1 MFPAVPVDVFAKLGK
16 PIVLIRFG
24 SGGDF
29 AVRVAVP
36 KATMNEHD
44 SPIFSQDDI
53 RFTRKLPV
61 SGPVDRK
68 SVS

>member
-1 MFPAVPVDVFAKLGK
+1 MVPVIPVDVFAKLGK
-16 PIVLIRFG
+16 PIVLTRIG
-24 SGGDF
+24 CGGDF
-29 AVRVAVP
+29 AFRVAVP
-36 KATMNEHD
+36 KAIMNEHD
-44 SPIFSQDDI
+44 SPIFSEDDI

>member
-16 PIVLIRFG
+16 PIVPIRFG

-44 SPIFSQDDI
+44 SPILSQDDI